1 MTDMA
6 PACNNK
12 SLAAS
17 DAANAISCAHWPIPF
32 WKMSGAGNDF
42 VIIDHRRPLIAPE
55 QMAEFARLVC
65 RRKFGVGADGLFF
78 LEDCTEADFQWR
90 FFNADG
96 SEAEMCGNGAR
107 CVARFA
113 YMHGIAAARMRFATL
128 AGIIEA
134 SVEDTL
140 VTIHLT
146 PPHSLALN
154 QQVQAG
160 GQEYTVHLLNTGV
173 PHAVLFVQ
181 DLAHT
186 DVRGLGFTLRHHPD
200 FAPAGVNVNF
210 ASLTADNGLRIRT
223 YERGV
228 EDETFACGTGAVA
241 SALIAALL
249 GKVAAPVMVT
259 TSGGVQLSVLFTQGA
274 KEDFLSVQLK
284 GPAHCIYSG
293 ELTPEALAS

>member
-1 MTDMA
+1 MAVHGSQGRTDQE
-6 PACNNK
+6 
-12 SLAAS
+12 SAAI
-17 DAANAISCAHWPIPF
+17 AAQQWPIPF

-42 VIIDHRRPLIAPE
+42 VIIDHRRPLIAAE

-78 LEDCTEADFQWR
+78 IEHSDQADFKWR

-113 YMHGIAAARMRFATL
+113 YMHGIAAARMRFSTL

-134 SVEDTL
+134 SVEDTQ

-146 PPHSLALN
+146 QPSGLALD
-154 QQVQAG
+154 QRVRVG
-160 GQEYTVHLLNTGV
+160 SQEYIVHLINTGV
-173 PHAVLFVQ
+173 PHAVVFVD

-186 DVRGLGFTLRHHPD
+186 DVLGLGFALRHHAD
-200 FAPAGVNVNF
+200 FGPAGVNVNF
-210 ASLTADNGLRIRT
+210 AALAGNGLRIRT
-223 YERGV
+223 YGRGV

-249 GKVAAPVMVT
+249 GQAKAPVMVT
-259 TSGGVQLSVLFTQGA
+259 TSGGVQLSVLFSLQGGNTFTA
-274 KEDFLSVQLK
+274 VQLK
-284 GPAHCIYSG
+284 GPAHLVYSG
-293 ELTPEALAS
+293 ELTPEALAG

>member
-1 MTDMA
+1 M
-6 PACNNK
+6 PAHG
-12 SLAAS
+12 SPAIAGESAA
-17 DAANAISCAHWPIPF
+17 AIVAEQWPIPF

-42 VIIDHRRPLIAPE
+42 VIIDHRRPLIEPG
-55 QMAEFARLVC
+55 QMPDFARLVC

-78 LEDCTEADFQWR
+78 IENSSQADFKWR

-113 YMHGIAAARMRFATL
+113 YMHGIAPARMRFSTL

-134 SVEDTL
+134 GVEETQ

-146 PPHSLALN
+146 PPSGLTLDQKVQVGN
-154 QQVQAG
+154 QD
-160 GQEYTVHLLNTGV
+160 YTVHLLNTGV
-173 PHAVLFVQ
+173 PHAVVFVD

-186 DVRGLGFTLRHHPD
+186 DVRGLGYALRHHAD
-200 FAPAGVNVNF
+200 FGPAGLNVNF
-210 ASLTADNGLRIRT
+210 VTLTEDGGLRIRT

-241 SALIAALL
+241 SALIAAQL
-249 GKVAAPVMVT
+249 GRTQAPVMIT
-259 TSGGVQLSVLFTQGA
+259 TSGGVQLCVLFHQQDGSNFSA
-274 KEDFLSVQLK
+274 VQLK
-284 GPAHCIYSG
+284 GPAHLIYSG
-293 ELTPEALAS
+293 ELTPEALAA